1 MAFQAAKNALEL
13 SLELCKTEPQQGSY
27 SFSYTNDAYLGDAN
41 VAISTPTATNNNTSE
56 LDKARRQIHRLQSQ
70 IVSLNENIHTLRQI
84 LACQNK
90 SLLNIEKEI
99 MVLRNYTPSIN

>member
-13 SLELCKTEPQQGSY
+13 SLELCKADPPQGSY
-27 SFSYTNDAYLGDAN
+27 SFSYTNDAYLGDTNA
-41 VAISTPTATNNNTSE
+41 VTSTPTTTINNTTE
-56 LDKARRQIHRLQSQ
+56 LDRARRQIQHLQLQ
-70 IVSLNENIHTLRQI
+70 IANLNENIHTLKQI

-99 MVLRNYTPSIN
+99 TVLRNYTPSIN